1 MTIVTL
7 WGDWGTQTLEA
18 SAILTKMGMSYRVWF
33 TRDSDGIPILELPC
47 GDICGLDRI
56 RAFADRVEQMAH
68 NQCLFE
74 NLQ

>member
-1 MTIVTL
+1 MTTVTL
-7 WGDWGTQTLEA
+7 WGDWGKQTDRA
-18 SAILTKMGMSYRVWF
+18 AAILTKIGMPYRIYL
-33 TRDSDGIPILELPC
+33 TRHTEDRGLVFHRC

-74 NLQ
+74 NL